1 MRLISQNGEIDV
13 PYEITSL
20 SRTGN
25 IIRAYVP
32 MVGEKR
38 NSYGSLFDKRKSQ
51 KSYESVA

>member
-1 MRLISQNGEIDV
+1 MRLASQNGEIDV

-20 SRTGN
+20 SRIGN

-38 NSYGSLFDKRKSQ
+38 NSHGSLFDR
-51 KSYESVA
+51 